1 MSLMGSLYIGASGL
15 QTSQNALNTTAH
27 NMSNID
33 TTGFVRQQ
41 VQQGTRIYKTISTSG
56 AAISYTQTG
65 LGVNYTNV
73 KQIRDYFLDRTYRRE
88 SGRSAFY
95 DTWVSTVEEVEDLFQ
110 ELEGEAF
117 GDSIENLWKSV
128 QELSKHPENSVNQGA
143 FVQRCNEFLSR
154 AKAVYTGLSEYQD
167 NLNYKIAREVDT
179 MNAYAQRISE
189 LNKEILKIESGKIEH
204 ANDLKDERNQLIDE
218 LAAMANIECKEDAF
232 GNAIIKLE
240 GKDFVKDDSYNKIE
254 LFTDSTTGFYT
265 PFWSHLVEHDNAG
278 NLMVDSLDDI
288 KEAGAG
294 LFRMDQEISTATNT
308 DIGALKAMIFARGEK
323 RATYEDLDP
332 EIYDS
337 KTSQSILMNVQAEFD
352 QLINKVTEGINQIFA
367 DAAQRATDEQGPGST
382 YMRDTNI
389 TNPDGTH
396 PPYKIFDTVT
406 GSTTFTIENLTINS
420 VIKQAPSLLGMV
432 KEDGKIDQETAD
444 ALKELFEKS
453 EVIKR
458 DENGKPIQKKDA
470 GGNLVFDENGKPV
483 YETDPLTLNPN
494 VKTPTNFIN
503 YYNNL
508 IIQVGNTGDVLRG
521 ISENQQLTVDNT
533 SAAREQVHG
542 VSSDEELSNMIM
554 FQNAYNASSRYINVI
569 SELLEHIINTMGR

>member
-95 DTWVSTVEEVEDLFQ
+95 DTWTATVEEVEDLFQ

-117 GDSIENLWKSV
+117 GDSIENLWKSI

-143 FVQRCNEFLSR
+143 FVQRCSEFISR
-154 AKAVYTGLSEYQD
+154 AKSVYTGLCEYQD
-167 NLNYKIAREVDT
+167 NLNYKIAREVET

-189 LNKEILKIESGKIEH
+189 LNKEILKIESGKVEH

-218 LAAMANIECKEDAF
+218 LAAMANIDCKEDVL

-240 GKDFVKDDSYNKIE
+240 GKEFVKDDSYNKIE
-254 LFTDSTTGFYT
+254 LFEDPATGFYT
-265 PFWSHLVEHDNAG
+265 PFWSHLVEHDNTG
-278 NLMVDSLDDI
+278 KLMADSLDDI
-288 KEAGAG
+288 QGAE
-294 LFRMDQEISTATNT
+294 LFRVDQEISTAANT
-308 DIGALKAMIFARGEK
+308 DIGALKAMIFARGDH

-332 EIYDS
+332 AVYDS
-337 KTSQSILMNVQAEFD
+337 KTSASILMNVQAEFD
-352 QLINKVTEGINQIFA
+352 QLINKVAEGINQIFA

-444 ALKELFEKS
+444 ALKELFETES
-453 EVIKR
+453 
-458 DENGKPIQKKDA
+458 
-470 GGNLVFDENGKPV
+470 
-483 YETDPLTLNPN
+483 LTLNPN
-494 VKTPTNFIN
+494 VKTPANFIN

-533 SAAREQVHG
+533 YAAREQVHG